1 MGRICGKATGKSL
14 GGPVVL
20 LGQISGNQQSR
31 AKSCS
36 QVVGDSGVV
45 AILLSLVQVVG
56 DLEEKKQLPLT
67 AHLSEK
73 VSPPAPTIMPDHSFL
88 LLWPIAAT
96 MPRLGM
102 TESM

>member
-1 MGRICGKATGKSL
+1 M
-14 GGPVVL
+14 VL
-20 LGQISGNQQSR
+20 VGEISGNQQSR

-45 AILLSLVQVVG
+45 AILVSLVEVVG

-73 VSPPAPTIMPDHSFL
+73 VSPPAPTMMPDHSFL

-102 TESM
+102 AESM